1 MEVLVM
7 NAPDYLMGFGQITE
21 PFKTI
26 SLSQPRD
33 PTQVS
38 HIAGRFFTSW
48 ATRETQEY
56 WSG

>member
-7 NAPDYLMGFGQITE
+7 NAPEYLKGFGQITE
-21 PFKTI
+21 PFSTI

-38 HIAGRFFTSW
+38 HIAGGFFTS
-48 ATRETQEY
+48 
-56 WSG
+56 